1 MASGLIGKAALA
13 AAVYTGVATAAAVTT
28 VNIRLVNRDVA
39 AGVTVRLAVVPAGWA
54 PGAAPADAD
63 YIEPIDL
70 EVPAGGV
77 LEETG
82 MVLSAGE
89 TVVAWA
95 SAGSVT
101 VRVFGF
107 D

>member
-1 MASGLIGKAALA
+1 MGSGLFGKAALA
-13 AAVYTGVATAAAVTT
+13 ANIYTGVATAEAVST

-39 AGVTVRLAVVPAGWA
+39 VGVAVRLAVVPAGWI
-54 PGAAPADAD
+54 PGAAPDSAD
-63 YIEPIDL
+63 YIEPVDL
-70 EVPAGGV
+70 AVPPAGV

-95 SAGSVT
+95 STGAVT

-107 D
+107 E